1 MNLLPSK
8 HAGKISARGPISGP
22 SFTLILSPSI
32 SVIALRHDENDA
44 GHERNDAVLIC
55 LK

>member
-8 HAGKISARGPISGP
+8 HAGKISGRGPISGP

-32 SVIALRHDENDA
+32 SVIALIP
-44 GHERNDAVLIC
+44 GITPPIVGP
-55 LK
+55 